1 MDIKSILEKEFAT
14 ESTLKE
20 SNSKIV
26 LNNDSHSAK
35 LYLKPLEK
43 ASTFSEIR
51 NAVLIS
57 YLEQCEV
64 DD

>member
-1 MDIKSILEKEFAT
+1 MA
-14 ESTLKE
+14 
-20 SNSKIV
+20 KIV